1 MRVAR
6 TFAAIAL
13 SGVIF
18 AAVASTGSGDDRSS
32 IRAAQSEDAR
42 HQVLGDWRLGQDARL
57 RFSVRR
63 GAAEGRALRSFR
75 VGRCR
80 VRRGSAVFRGFRFR
94 ERDGALDVWRGM
106 VVLPAGGCRRRATRS
121 RLEAASDA
129 RMTEVSRRGGR
140 ERERGLRRIRP
151 RPRDGDPVLGEWE
164 RNGLGVVVRR
174 AGRRYVGRARDS
186 FLIANGCTIAAGE
199 VIWRLRPLAP
209 DRYDGTTR
217 TFLPPPGCAEGDPAR
232 SRWHLSADGSKLARR
247 SAGAEEVSYTRA
259 GP

>member
-6 TFAAIAL
+6 TFTAIAL
-13 SGVIF
+13 AGVIF
-18 AAVASTGSGDDRSS
+18 AAVVSTGSGDERPLS
-32 IRAAQSEDAR
+32 RTAQSEDAR
-42 HQVLGDWRLGQDARL
+42 HQVLGDWNLAGSARL

-63 GAAEGRALRSFR
+63 GAVEGRALRGFR
-75 VGRCR
+75 VGRCP

-106 VVLPAGGCRRRATRS
+106 VVLPARGCRPRATRS
-121 RLEAASDA
+121 RLEAASDV
-129 RMTEVSRRGGR
+129 RMTEVSPRGGR
-140 ERERGLRRIRP
+140 ERERGMSRIRP

-174 AGRRYVGRARDS
+174 AGRRYVGRARES

-199 VIWRLRPLAP
+199 VIWRVHPLAP

-217 TFLPPPGCAEGDPAR
+217 TFLPPPGCAEGDPAQ

-247 SAGAEEVSYTRA
+247 SAGADEVSYTRA